1 MTSIDD
7 LADADPADQI
17 RADDLAEDPREDI
30 EALCLCALL
39 WAPADT
45 AARIVDVLEHTD
57 FHRPIY
63 TELYDVIAELVRAKA
78 PHGTAMVFAKLEQDG
93 RLGGH
98 AGQRLAKALTDVTLA
113 GADGIAAGHYAHA
126 VIRRAYRRG
135 FHDAA
140 QSLAQAAATLPEDQ
154 LFEHM
159 VTLGTER
166 RAATRRLASIQQNP
180 L

>member
-7 LADADPADQI
+7 LAAIEPADEIQP
-17 RADDLAEDPREDI
+17 DDLADDPREDI

-39 WAPADT
+39 WAPADA
-45 AARIVDVLEHTD
+45 AARIAAVLEPSD
-57 FHRPIY
+57 FYRPIY
-63 TELYDVIAELVRAKA
+63 AELYTVIADLVRTGV
-78 PHGTAMVFAKLEQDG
+78 PHGTAMVAAKLEQDG

-98 AGQRLAKALTDVTLA
+98 TGQRLAKALTDVTLA

-166 RAATRRLASIQQNP
+166 RAATRRLAAIQQNP